1 MNAEIDLVFAGL
13 DGKINVVANV
23 GDFVHVLVRTCGCH
37 RLDDV
42 DIVHFDRGFRRAHL
56 EIRD

>member
-1 MNAEIDLVFAGL
+1 
-13 DGKINVVANV
+13 VVANV